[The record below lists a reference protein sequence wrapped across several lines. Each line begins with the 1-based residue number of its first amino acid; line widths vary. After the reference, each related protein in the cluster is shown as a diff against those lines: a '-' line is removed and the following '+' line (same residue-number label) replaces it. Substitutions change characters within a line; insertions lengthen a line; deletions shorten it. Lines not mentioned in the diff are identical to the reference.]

1 MNPNPSTAKNKLQ
14 YTKIQW
20 TSRVSNIVFRGDR
33 ASVAKAKAAVVDG
46 VVQNITNEV
55 VKGGIIPLQVQ
66 EAIHHTA
73 ILQRSFAVRK
83 GGDTSRKRDRY
94 DDGRD
99 TERERHDKR

>member
-1 MNPNPSTAKNKLQ
+1 M
-14 YTKIQW
+14 
-20 TSRVSNIVFRGDR
+20 SNIVFRGDR